1 MRLAFVT
8 LLLGVHLLWAVES
21 KPLPLPSGI
30 SAYVPAGWKA
40 VAFATGDLHAD
51 GRSDFVLV
59 CDDLDYDHVD
69 YYDHVQDGTYNWPYS
84 ENPTRAM
91 YVYFADAQGHVLKGK
106 YHTLPYGYHFDS
118 VSIKRGVISLKFYNC
133 VFDGGWYSEEE
144 YKYRL
149 ERGRFRLI
157 GSELAG
163 GSRRGTARTFGSINY
178 LTSRQKYR
186 EMSDYHPDAPYVWS
200 DLPPQ
205 PALFLEDGFQKA
217 IGR

>member
-8 LLLGVHLLWAVES
+8 LLLGVHSLWAVDQ
-21 KPLPLPSGI
+21 KPLPLPFGI

-40 VAFATGDLHAD
+40 VAFATGDLNAD

-59 CDDLDYDHVD
+59 CDDLDYDHVE
-69 YYDHVQDGTYNWPYS
+69 DGTDNWPYS

-106 YHTLPYGYHFDS
+106 YHTLPYGYHFGS
-118 VSIKRGVISLKFYNC
+118 VSIKRGVIGLKFYNC
-133 VFDGGWYSEEE
+133 VFDGGWRSEED
-144 YKYRL
+144 YKYQL

-163 GSRRGTARTFGSINY
+163 GSTWGTARTFGSINY
-178 LTSRQKYR
+178 LTSRQKSR
-186 EMSDYHPDAPYVWS
+186 EMSAYHPDAPYVWS

>member
-1 MRLAFVT
+1 MRLALAA
-8 LLLGVHLLWAVES
+8 LLLGFDMLLAVEQA
-21 KPLPLPSGI
+21 PLRLPPEA
-30 SAYVPAGWKA
+30 SARVPAGWKA
-40 VAFATGDLHAD
+40 VAFAAGDLNAD

-59 CDDLDYDHVD
+59 CDDLAFPQVE
-69 YYDHVQDGTYNWPYS
+69 DGTDNWPYS
-84 ENPTRAM
+84 QNPTRAM
-91 YVYFADAQGHVLKGK
+91 YVYLAEDQGHVLKGK
-106 YHTLPYGYHFDS
+106 YHTLPHAYHFNS
-118 VSIKRGVISLKFYNC
+118 VSIRRGVISIWLNNC
-133 VFDGGWYSEEE
+133 VFDGGWYSNEE

-186 EMSDYHPDAPYVWS
+186 EISDYHPDSPYVWS

-205 PALFLEDGFQKA
+205 PLYLEDGFQQA

>member
-8 LLLGVHLLWAVES
+8 LLLGVHSLWAVDQ
-21 KPLPLPSGI
+21 KPLPLPFGI

-40 VAFATGDLHAD
+40 VAFATGDLNAD
-51 GRSDFVLV
+51 GRSDFVL
-59 CDDLDYDHVD
+59 
-69 YYDHVQDGTYNWPYS
+69 
-84 ENPTRAM
+84 
-91 YVYFADAQGHVLKGK
+91 VYFADAQGHVLKGK
-106 YHTLPYGYHFDS
+106 YHTLPYGYHFGS
-118 VSIKRGVISLKFYNC
+118 VSIKRGVIGLKFYNC
-133 VFDGGWYSEEE
+133 VFDGGWRSEED

-163 GSRRGTARTFGSINY
+163 GSTWGTARTFGSINY
-178 LTSRQKYR
+178 LTSRQKSR
-186 EMSDYHPDAPYVWS
+186 EMSAYHPDAPYVWS

-205 PALFLEDGFQKA
+205 LALFLEDGFQKA

>member
-1 MRLAFVT
+1 
-8 LLLGVHLLWAVES
+8 
-21 KPLPLPSGI
+21 
-30 SAYVPAGWKA
+30 VPAGWKA
-40 VAFATGDLHAD
+40 IAFATGDLNAD

-59 CDDLDYDHVD
+59 CDDLDYDHVE
-69 YYDHVQDGTYNWPYS
+69 DGTDNWPYS

-118 VSIKRGVISLKFYNC
+118 VSIKRGVIGLKFYNC

-200 DLPPQ
+200 DLPSPQ
-205 PALFLEDGFQKA
+205 ALFLEDGFQKA